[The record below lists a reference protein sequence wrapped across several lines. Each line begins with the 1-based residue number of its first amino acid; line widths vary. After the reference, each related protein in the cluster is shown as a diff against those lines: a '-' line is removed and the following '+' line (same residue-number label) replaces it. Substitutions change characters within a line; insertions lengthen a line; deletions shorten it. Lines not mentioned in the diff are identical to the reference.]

1 METIK
6 DMQNKWNVKPRNNHA
21 EWVLLNK
28 YFGTETMGIWFNDF
42 SGYNEAR
49 EKATYQQ
56 IFEIVK
62 QSN

>member
-1 METIK
+1 MEAIK

-21 EWVLLNK
+21 EWVLLNR

-42 SGYNEAR
+42 SGYDSAR
-49 EKATYQQ
+49 EKSTYQQ
-56 IFEIVK
+56 IFEVVK